1 MHDAGINDLVQ
12 KEIDCPLDPAE
23 RAALESATK
32 RDPEFAEER
41 ASMLAIGT
49 ALDDLPDLDPPHD
62 FARNVMD
69 AIRSRPPHAETPRVA
84 YFPLQA
90 RRRAVFA
97 ASGIAAAAIIALL
110 FLPYVSEKVDGN
122 HTGGAMVRPLESL
135 SSDSGGIRLDAAG
148 RDGAIRF
155 GETVGGFTVYV
166 DASGEPGDS
175 LELTFDD
182 EAFANITVSGADVVR
197 QGAGA
202 VVVALRGG
210 PATIAL
216 ERRSPAEASVGVS
229 FRTPSGAHVQRTVK
243 VSATTNL

>member
-12 KEIDCPLDPAE
+12 KEIDCPLDPVE
-23 RAALESATK
+23 RAALEGATK

-41 ASMLAIGT
+41 AMMLAIGT
-49 ALDDLPDLDPPHD
+49 ALDDLPGLEPPHD

-69 AIRSRPPHAETPRVA
+69 AIACRPPHAETPRAAVI
-84 YFPLQA
+84 PLAQ
-90 RRRAVFA
+90 RRAWFA

-122 HTGGAMVRPLESL
+122 HAGGAMVRPLESL
-135 SSDSGGIRLDAAG
+135 SSDPGGIPLDVAG
-148 RDGAIRF
+148 RKGAIRF
-155 GETVGGFTVYV
+155 EETVGRLTVHV
-166 DASGEPGDS
+166 DADAQRGDIV
-175 LELTFDD
+175 ELGFDQETFAD
-182 EAFANITVSGADVVR
+182 ATVSGADVVR

-202 VVVALRGG
+202 IVVALRGG
-210 PATIAL
+210 PASITL
-216 ERRSPAEASVGVS
+216 ERRSPDETSVVVS